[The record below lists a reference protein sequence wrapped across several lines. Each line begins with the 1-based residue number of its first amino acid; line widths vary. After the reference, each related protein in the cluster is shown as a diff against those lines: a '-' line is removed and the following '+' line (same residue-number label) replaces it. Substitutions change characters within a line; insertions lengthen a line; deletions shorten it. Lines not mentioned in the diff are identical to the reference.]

1 MSKIINEKVLTIN
14 GDKYLIST
22 YDNGAISKKRLV
34 EKKDE
39 IEDIA
44 SEIIDDCLS
53 QEEIQAQILL
63 NQAEILTNQN
73 AQDEVLAEV
82 LLNSLEV

>member
-22 YDNGAISKKRLV
+22 YDNGSISKKRLV